1 MYDVGT
7 FVDRYQVE
15 RVIGNDAV
23 AVVYGVRHTMLGSR
37 HALKLLTRNSQ
48 AADKALQGARDQAT
62 LHHLH
67 VVAITD
73 ILHVASRVGLVME
86 LVEGGSLEAHLASH
100 RPPFDEALE
109 IFQGIVRG
117 VRHAHEHRILHGGL
131 AMRRI
136 LLDRT
141 NDRLVPKVTGF
152 GVEGAIAA
160 GPDALDDVSRIAGL
174 PPRLDAETDLTQLGA
189 ILYELLTGRR
199 ASVGSH
205 PDPRTLEPAIPEDV
219 AQLTNALVHGDHR
232 MLGSC
237 QAILERLDGF
247 LDAEEEER
255 APTRPMS
262 KRGAPTIGA
271 LAAAEPIRRE
281 AQIVSGA
288 HDDVDIDAPTDP
300 GAMARGGNSG
310 VAAVAMAGEGI
321 GPLPPP
327 MPLVDDEDESSPAPA
342 RADRSLPPDD
352 SFPRI
357 ERPAPRRPARWLV
370 AAVLL
375 LAPVLG
381 LLAALQTRE
390 PTRPAPLQQAVPEPV
405 ATIAEAPAVAIAEPP
420 EEIPPEPPSEAAI
433 AEPPTIVEPPA
444 VEPPSVADVEEMPP
458 EPVAAVPRA
467 AAAPPAPKATQE
479 PKPNGTIRLEGDA
492 SQIWIELAGGWVSP
506 GGTVPPGTYRVKALF
521 EGPEPVR
528 AGSVT
533 VKPGQETVLRC
544 SAAETE
550 CR

>member
-62 LHHLH
+62 LHHPH

-86 LVEGGSLEAHLASH
+86 LVEGGSLEAYLASN
-100 RPPFDEALE
+100 RPSFDEALE

-117 VRHAHEHRILHGGL
+117 VRHAHEHRVLHGGL

-141 NDRLVPKVTGF
+141 GDRLVPKVTGF

-160 GPDALDDVSRIAGL
+160 GPDALDDVSRMAGL
-174 PPRLDAETDLTQLGA
+174 PLRLDTDADLTQLGA

-199 ASVGSH
+199 ASAGSH
-205 PDPRTLEPAIPEDV
+205 PDPRTLVPAIPEEV
-219 AQLTNALVHGDHR
+219 AQLTNALTHGDHR
-232 MLGSC
+232 TLGSC
-237 QAILERLDGF
+237 QAILERLDAF
-247 LDAEEEER
+247 LDADQEER
-255 APTRPMS
+255 APTRPVP
-262 KRGAPTIGA
+262 RRAAPTIGV
-271 LAAAEPIRRE
+271 LAEPPRRGT
-281 AQIVSGA
+281 QIVSGA
-288 HDDVDIDAPTDP
+288 RDDVDIDAPTDP
-300 GAMARGGNSG
+300 GAMSRVGGGG

-327 MPLVDDEDESSPAPA
+327 MRVVDDDEDESPPVPE
-342 RADRSLPPDD
+342 RADTTLPPDD
-352 SFPRI
+352 SLPRI
-357 ERPAPRRPARWLV
+357 ERPAPRRPAMWLV
-370 AAVLL
+370 AAALL
-375 LAPVLG
+375 LAPALG
-381 LLAALQTRE
+381 LTAAFLTRE
-390 PTRPAPLQQAVPEPV
+390 PQSAAPV
-405 ATIAEAPAVAIAEPP
+405 AIVPEAPAVEIAAPPP
-420 EEIPPEPPSEAAI
+420 EAPVPEA
-433 AEPPTIVEPPA
+433 PA
-444 VEPPSVADVEEMPP
+444 VEV
-458 EPVAAVPRA
+458 
-467 AAAPPAPKATQE
+467 AAAPPEAPVPEGEPLVAEVDVPSPESAPPVAEVLAPAPVKAAAKPPPKPSEE
-479 PKPNGTIRLEGDA
+479 PKQSGTIALEGDA

-506 GGTVPPGTYRVKALF
+506 GGSVPPGTYRVKALF
-521 EGPEPVR
+521 DGPEPVR

-533 VKPGQETVLRC
+533 VKPGRETVLRC